1 MTFQRARSEEQREV
15 RRRAILETTSAML
28 DEMPVA
34 QVTLNELSRRVG
46 LAKTAVLRYF
56 ESREAVLLD
65 LLDHR
70 TTTWLAELDREL
82 ADGVDPGR
90 PAEERAG
97 PAADVLSRSLAAQ
110 TVLCDLFGA
119 QGGVLEHNVSVEA
132 VRRHKRASLDNLA
145 VMAGLVRRHL
155 PEIGD
160 SAELFCLNVL
170 LIGGALSA
178 YASPPPSLLAVY
190 ESEPELAVHHTD
202 LRTALRL
209 AIITSLLGMLPRP
222 ASGGQ

>member
-1 MTFQRARSEEQREV
+1 MTFQRARSAEQREV

-65 LLDHR
+65 LMDHR
-70 TTTWLAELDREL
+70 TTTWLAELEHEL
-82 ADGVDPGR
+82 AHGVDPGR
-90 PAEERAG
+90 SAVQRAEQV
-97 PAADVLSRSLAAQ
+97 ADVLSQSLAAQ

-119 QGGVLEHNVSVEA
+119 QGGVLEHNVSIEA
-132 VRRHKRASLDNLA
+132 VRRHKRASMGNLA
-145 VMAGLVRRHL
+145 VMAGLVRRRL

-160 SAELFCLNVL
+160 RAELFCLNVL
-170 LIGGALSA
+170 IMGGALSA
-178 YASPPPSLLAVY
+178 YTSPPPSLLAVY
-190 ESEPELAVHHTD
+190 ESEPALAVHHVD

-209 AIITSLLGMLPRP
+209 AIGMLPR
-222 ASGGQ
+222 SGP

>member
-1 MTFQRARSEEQREV
+1 MTFQRARSAEQRAV

-34 QVTLNELSRRVG
+34 EVTLNELSRRVG

-65 LLDHR
+65 LMDDR
-70 TTTWLAELDREL
+70 TATWLAELEQEL
-82 ADGVDPGR
+82 AGGVDPGR
-90 PAEERAG
+90 SAVERAEQ
-97 PAADVLSRSLAAQ
+97 AADVLSRSLAAQ

-119 QGGVLEHNVSVEA
+119 QGGVLEHNVSVEV
-132 VRRHKRASLDNLA
+132 VRRHKRASLGNLA

-155 PEIGD
+155 PEISD
-160 SAELFCLNVL
+160 TAELFCLNVL
-170 LIGGALSA
+170 LMGGALSA

-190 ESEPELAVHHTD
+190 ESEPALAVHHVD

-209 AIITSLLGMLPRP
+209 AIITSLVGMLPR
-222 ASGGQ
+222 S

>member
-1 MTFQRARSEEQREV
+1 MTFQRARSDEQRAV

-65 LLDHR
+65 LMDDR
-70 TTTWLAELDREL
+70 TASWLAELEPEL
-82 ADGVDPGR
+82 ARGIDLGR
-90 PAEERAG
+90 SAVERAEQ
-97 PAADVLSRSLAAQ
+97 AADVLSRSLAAQ

-119 QGGVLEHNVSVEA
+119 QGGVLEHNVSVE
-132 VRRHKRASLDNLA
+132 VIRRHKRASLGNLA

-155 PEIGD
+155 PELGD
-160 SAELFCLNVL
+160 RAEMFCLNL
-170 LIGGALSA
+170 LIVGGALSA
-178 YASPPPSLLAVY
+178 YTSPPPSLLAVY
-190 ESEPELAVHHTD
+190 ESEPALAVHHVD
-202 LRTALRL
+202 MRTALRL
-209 AIITSLLGMLPRP
+209 AIITSLVGMLPRP
-222 ASGGQ
+222 

>member
-1 MTFQRARSEEQREV
+1 MTFQRARNEEQRAI
-15 RRRAILETTSAML
+15 RRQAILETASAML

-34 QVTLNELSRRVG
+34 EVTLNELSRRVG

-65 LLDHR
+65 LMNDR
-70 TTTWLAELDREL
+70 ATTWLAELEREL
-82 ADGVDPGR
+82 AHGVDLSGS
-90 PAEERAG
+90 AMERAEQ
-97 PAADVLSRSLAAQ
+97 AADVLSRSLAAQ

-132 VRRHKRASLDNLA
+132 ARRHKRASLGNLA

-155 PEIGD
+155 PEVGD
-160 SAELFCLNVL
+160 RAELFCLNAM
-170 LIGGALSA
+170 IMAGALSA
-178 YASPPPSLLAVY
+178 YTSPPPSLLAVY
-190 ESEPELAVHHTD
+190 ESEPALAVHHVD

-209 AIITSLLGMLPRP
+209 AIITSLVGLLPR
-222 ASGGQ
+222 S

>member
-1 MTFQRARSEEQREV
+1 MTFQRARSDEQRAV

-65 LLDHR
+65 LMDDRL
-70 TTTWLAELDREL
+70 TTWLAELEAEL
-82 ADGVDPGR
+82 ARGIDPGR
-90 PAEERAG
+90 SAAERAEQ
-97 PAADVLSRSLAAQ
+97 AADVLSRSLAAQ

-119 QGGVLEHNVSVEA
+119 QGGVLEHNVSVE
-132 VRRHKRASLDNLA
+132 VIRRHKRASLGSLA
-145 VMAGLVRRHL
+145 VMADLVRRHL

-160 SAELFCLNVL
+160 RAEMFCLNL
-170 LIGGALSA
+170 LIVGGALSA
-178 YASPPPSLLAVY
+178 YTSPPPSLLAVY
-190 ESEPELAVHHTD
+190 ESEPALAVHHVD
-202 LRTALRL
+202 MRTALRL

-222 ASGGQ
+222 

>member
-34 QVTLNELSRRVG
+34 EVTLNELSRRVG

-65 LLDHR
+65 LLDDR
-70 TTTWLAELDREL
+70 TTTWLAELDQEL
-82 ADGVDPGR
+82 AHGVDLNR
-90 PAEERAG
+90 PAMERAEQT
-97 PAADVLSRSLAAQ
+97 ADVLSRSLAAQ

-119 QGGVLEHNVSVEA
+119 QGGVLEHNVSVEV
-132 VRRHKRASLDNLA
+132 VRRHKRAALGNLA

-160 SAELFCLNVL
+160 NAELFCLHA
-170 LIGGALSA
+170 LIMGGALSA
-178 YASPPPSLLAVY
+178 YTSPPPSLLAVY
-190 ESEPELAVHHTD
+190 ESEPALAVHHVD

-209 AIITSLLGMLPRP
+209 AIITSLVGILPR
-222 ASGGQ
+222 S